1 MFTFV
6 QTHEQYKNAPN
17 THHWHWL
24 ICCLWNVCISQWET
38 GGRSS
43 CCHDN
48 RHKLAIRRGRGKQAS
63 NKCQWVVDGDI
74 YDVGRWTQFTTG
86 NIHRYKPEKLF
97 NWQIIKAF
105 LLKCQYILR
114 TVRILNL
121 FSFIVR
127 KMNLNAEE
135 DTSDAEKKY
144 NLQIFKAFLLKYFEK
159 CLGGFCSALM

>member
-1 MFTFV
+1 MNNTKMLLTPITDTDWFAAYGMFVSANGRQEGGAAVVLT
-6 QTHEQYKNAPN
+6 TD
-17 THHWHWL
+17 
-24 ICCLWNVCISQWET
+24 ISLPYW
-38 GGRSS
+38 GG
-43 CCHDN
+43 
-48 RHKLAIRRGRGKQAS
+48 GGKQAS

-135 DTSDAEKKY
+135 DTSDAEKIYITCRYLKLFCWSILR
-144 NLQIFKAFLLKYFEK
+144 NVWEVSVLL
-159 CLGGFCSALM
+159 

>member
-1 MFTFV
+1 MGLDHRRKTGPYPIKGLQGHANGNWCCAIPNLYILMFTFV

-38 GGRSS
+38 GGRNN

-48 RHKLAIRRGRGKQAS
+48 RHKLAIRRGRGKQES

-86 NIHRYKPEKLF
+86 NIHRYKPENYLTG
-97 NWQIIKAF
+97 
-105 LLKCQYILR
+105 R
-114 TVRILNL
+114 
-121 FSFIVR
+121 
-127 KMNLNAEE
+127 
-135 DTSDAEKKY
+135 
-144 NLQIFKAFLLKYFEK
+144 
-159 CLGGFCSALM
+159 